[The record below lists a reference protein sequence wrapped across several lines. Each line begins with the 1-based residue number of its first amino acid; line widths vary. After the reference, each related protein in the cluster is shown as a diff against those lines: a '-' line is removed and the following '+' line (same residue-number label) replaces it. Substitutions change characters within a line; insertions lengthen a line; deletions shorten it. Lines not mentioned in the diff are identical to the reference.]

1 VHVEPKDLP
10 PCGHTS
16 GVPPSVAPEDLR
28 QRWLSSSPH
37 LVLLSVFGT
46 LLCLGELKSRHYTR
60 LLQEDGWAE
69 WATFL
74 AFATACVLGVQ
85 AFRESRDKV
94 GRWERWYGLGLALF
108 CLFVAGEEI
117 SWGQRLLGFRPPN
130 YFLEQNY
137 QQEANLHNLLK
148 NVLDTRF
155 MVMGIALGFGVIVPF
170 LAHVTRLPAYLGA
183 KLAYLPWYVGV
194 AFVEFSYPYELVGE
208 LAELVLGLLFVVE
221 LASRRTGEG
230 ETAGAALA
238 FKTQAVA
245 LAGAVL
251 VVPLNDALLS
261 LNAEAHR
268 AAAVQDLETLAAR
281 MQAGEVATGKMLRKK
296 FVHKRLYTA
305 VQAGYLKLD
314 PKRYY
319 LDPWNN
325 PYWIAYERDASGKG
339 GTALLYSFGA
349 NRRRDSALDEG
360 AGKGFGL
367 GGDDVGIIV
376 ELPPR
381 AQAQLRE

>member
-1 VHVEPKDLP
+1 M
-10 PCGHTS
+10 
-16 GVPPSVAPEDLR
+16 
-28 QRWLSSSPH
+28 
-37 LVLLSVFGT
+37 
-46 LLCLGELKSRHYTR
+46 LLCLGELKSPHYTR

-74 AFATACVLGVQ
+74 AFATAFVLGAK

-130 YFLEQNY
+130 YFLEHNY

-148 NVLDTRF
+148 EVLDTRW
-155 MVMGIALGFGVIVPF
+155 MVMAIALGFGVIVPF
-170 LAHVTRLPAYLGA
+170 AAYVTRLPAYLGA
-183 KLAYLPWYVGV
+183 KISYLPWYVGV

-208 LAELVLGLLFVVE
+208 LAELVLGLLFVAE

-230 ETAGAALA
+230 APEGMTLA
-238 FKTQAVA
+238 FKTQAAA

-251 VVPLNDALLS
+251 VVPLNDALLG
-261 LNAEAHR
+261 LNAEGNR
-268 AAAVQDLETLAAR
+268 VAAMQDLETLAAR
-281 MQAGEVATGKMLRKK
+281 LHAGEIATSRMLRKK
-296 FVHKRLYTA
+296 YVHKRLYTA

-314 PKRYY
+314 PKRHY

-325 PYWIAYERDASGKG
+325 PYWIAYERDGSGRG
-339 GTALLYSFGA
+339 GTAFLYSFGE

-360 AGKGFGL
+360 ASKGFGL
-367 GGDDVGIIV
+367 SGDDVGIIV
-376 ELPPR
+376 ELSPR
-381 AQAQLRE
+381 AQARVSE